1 MISLKI
7 ILDIL
12 CRGWILEHARPHF
25 EDIKCQQLGERVPR
39 EKIMNFEK
47 NVEFTSV
54 VLALH
59 VFYLDVVKYTFTKY
73 QKIAREA

>member
-12 CRGWILEHARPHF
+12 YRGWILEHVRPHF
-25 EDIKCQQLGERVPR
+25 EDTECQQLGERVPSK
-39 EKIMNFEK
+39 KIMNFEK
-47 NVEFTSV
+47 SVELTSV

-73 QKIAREA
+73 QKIAR